1 MTLFFYAL
9 LFAFLV
15 KLRVVARIAFH
26 AAVLQRQDRRTDLI
40 QKITV
45 MGNDQKRTR
54 ICLQKAFQPFY
65 ALDVQVVGWFV
76 QKQEIRAREQQ
87 FAHLHFAL
95 LAARKR
101 FHWQR
106 QIAL

>member
-1 MTLFFYAL
+1 METTKSAPGYVCKSFPAI
-9 LFAFLV
+9 
-15 KLRVVARIAFH
+15 LRF
-26 AAVLQRQDRRTDLI
+26 
-40 QKITV
+40 
-45 MGNDQKRTR
+45 
-54 ICLQKAFQPFY
+54 
-65 ALDVQVVGWFV
+65 DVQVVGWFV